1 MMLWEAG
8 EARRVSI
15 VGGCLVE
22 VHGSVTAGEN
32 EFKW

>member
-15 VGGCLVE
+15 VDGCLVE